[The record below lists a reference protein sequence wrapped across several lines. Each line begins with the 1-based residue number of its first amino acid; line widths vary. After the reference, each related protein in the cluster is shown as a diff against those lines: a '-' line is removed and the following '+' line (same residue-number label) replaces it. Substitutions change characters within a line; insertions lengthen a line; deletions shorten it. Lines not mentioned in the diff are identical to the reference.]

1 MLDVAAI
8 HAMNAYR
15 ATWQQ
20 SPVLRRL
27 AADTLV
33 DRLGRHSTA
42 GEHRRP
48 PRWLNALEGDDAFM
62 LLVLEGLRTAPLHDE
77 TLLDVVDALT
87 GPRPGYP
94 PRSATVDAAISRV
107 AERLTPALRER
118 LDARRRKAEPR

>member
-20 SPVLRRL
+20 SPILRRL

-33 DRLGRHSTA
+33 ERLGRHSTA

-48 PRWLNALEGDDAFM
+48 PRWLDFEGDDAFM
-62 LLVLEGLRTAPLHDE
+62 LLVLEGLRTVPLDDDM
-77 TLLDVVDALT
+77 LLDVVDVLGT
-87 GPRPGYP
+87 PRAYRP
-94 PRSATVDAAISRV
+94 PRSTAVETAIARV
-107 AERLTPALRER
+107 AERLTPALRDR
-118 LDARRRKAEPR
+118 LEVRRRETKPR